1 MMEFLEKLKSI
12 GLTEY
17 EAKAYL
23 ALLNRA
29 ELTAEEVSVTSEVP
43 LPRVYGVLEQ
53 LAEKGF
59 IRILPGRPRKF
70 EAFPPKKAFEQYVK
84 FREKLMAEEIKRM
97 EEIFSDVERS
107 LEEIYWRTRLKIK
120 PEELLEPLSDLYEM
134 EVRTRKII
142 NEASEEILIFTE
154 LFSWFP
160 KIARELRSAVERGVR
175 VRVLMCTSTVKAIN
189 IARQLRE
196 MGAEVREAP
205 ETWYPTRGTIVDK
218 SKLVFLIWAA
228 EEEERYWYPTLY
240 RPHYTENKGLI
251 RVFLDAFERRWSLG
265 KPIH

>member
-1 MMEFLEKLKSI
+1 MREFLEKLKSL

-29 ELTAEEVSVTSEVP
+29 ELTAEEISATSKVP
-43 LPRVYGVLEQ
+43 LPRVYGILEQ

-59 IRILPGRPRKF
+59 IRILPGRPRRF
-70 EAFPPKKAFEQYVK
+70 EAYPPKRAFEQYVK
-84 FREKLMAEEIKRM
+84 FREKLMADEIKRM
-97 EEIFSDVERS
+97 EEVFSDIEHS

-134 EVRTRKII
+134 EVKTRRII
-142 NEASEEILIFTE
+142 SEAREEILIFTE

-160 KIARELRSAVERGVR
+160 KISRELRDAVDRGVR
-175 VRVLMCTSTVKAIN
+175 VRVLMCTSTVKAIS
-189 IARQLRE
+189 IARQLRG
-196 MGAEVREAP
+196 MGVEVREAP
-205 ETWYPTRGTIVDK
+205 ESWYPARGTIVDS
-218 SKLVFLIWAA
+218 SKLLFLIWAA
-228 EEEERYWYPTLY
+228 EEEEKYWYPTLY

-251 RVFLDAFERRWSLG
+251 QVFLDAFERRWSLA
-265 KPIH
+265 KPII